1 MLRKMVCQTLIASL
15 LGVSMQTAGAGMIG
29 ADRAVTASTQAD
41 RTLVLSVLD
50 RADTSAALQAQGIDP
65 AQARERVAVMSDQE
79 VRQLASDINSAP
91 AGADVSVG
99 GVLLVVAVAAAV
111 WYFVFRR

>member
-1 MLRKMVCQTLIASL
+1 MLKKMICQTLIASL
-15 LGVSMQTAGAGMIG
+15 LAVSVQTAGAGMLG

-41 RTLVLSVLD
+41 RTLVLSVLN
-50 RADTSAALQAQGIDP
+50 RADTVAALQSQGIDP
-65 AQARERVAVMSDQE
+65 AQARERVAIMSDQE

-91 AGADVSVG
+91 AGADISVG

>member
-15 LGVSMQTAGAGMIG
+15 LAVSVQTAGAGMIG

>member
-1 MLRKMVCQTLIASL
+1 MLKKMICQTLIASMFA
-15 LGVSMQTAGAGMIG
+15 VSVQTAGAGMIG
-29 ADRAVTASTQAD
+29 ADRAVTASTEAD
-41 RTLVLSVLD
+41 RTLVLSVLS
-50 RADTSAALQAQGIDP
+50 RADTVAALQAHGVDP
-65 AQARERVAVMSDQE
+65 AQARERVAVMSEQE

-91 AGADVSVG
+91 AGADISVG

>member
-1 MLRKMVCQTLIASL
+1 MLKKVICQTMIASL
-15 LGVSMQTAGAGMIG
+15 LAVSMQTAGAGMIG
-29 ADRAVTASTQAD
+29 ADRAVTNSTQAE
-41 RTLVLSVLD
+41 RTLVLSVLN
-50 RADTSAALQAQGIDP
+50 RADTVAALQAHGVDP

-79 VRQLASDINSAP
+79 VRELANDINSAP
-91 AGADVSVG
+91 AGAAITFG